1 MNDEQRSYLRLTPG
15 FLRLAAAALLLVL
28 PFATV
33 LPACKDRGKES
44 AARANDDT
52 TALAQLVLTDVSEIE
67 RGLPLGAAKFAPLF
81 AQGASDELKDP
92 NVLKKQLIATR
103 RQIPDL
109 VVAKSTFFALADDKG
124 VALRNDLETDVM
136 AGTNLVSIFP
146 ALAPALQ
153 GTYVET
159 SGGFPQTKK
168 NNDRDWVAAAP
179 LKRADGSVGGLYL
192 TGWTY
197 RTFARHLLE
206 ARKHDIT
213 EELRAAGKNGQMPIE
228 YIGVLR
234 SGRRVHGAA
243 HASRRRASAGDV
255 EPDGCHRQRSGER
268 HAHAHRPRVRVVGH
282 PDTEARSASRGR
294 RVAQRALATGGRRAK
309 KTRCVVPLRLRP
321 RYSRWRCRVLQRSIS
336 APTRSVCG
344 SSRQRRMVRPRGR
357 RSPACAL
364 RCVSAARCSS
374 PAS

>member
-15 FLRLAAAALLLVL
+15 FLRSAAAALLLVL

-179 LKRADGSVGGLYL
+179 VKRADGSVGGLYL

-228 YIGVLR
+228 YIGVF
-234 SGRRVHGAA
+234 
-243 HASRRRASAGDV
+243 DQ
-255 EPDGCHRQRSGER
+255 DGVYMAPLTPPVDEQ
-268 HAHAHRPRVRVVGH
+268 
-282 PDTEARSASRGR
+282 
-294 RVAQRALATGGRRAK
+294 ALATLNLTAATASGQASGTLTLTDREFGWSAIRTPKLGPQAG
-309 KTRCVVPLRLRP
+309 VVVLRSEL
-321 RYSRWRCRVLQRSIS
+321 
-336 APTRSVCG
+336 
-344 SSRQRRMVRPRGR
+344 
-357 RSPACAL
+357 
-364 RCVSAARCSS
+364 
-374 PAS
+374 